1 MANRIP
7 LVFDTVANKIK
18 ELPTGDNLNMS
29 SSSIND
35 AININASGTVSAN
48 TVNTVNLN
56 IAGTPIGEVAKTN
69 SYTDLSNLPTLFDG
83 DYNSLTNK
91 PSSVVAAWEDITGKP
106 VIASSLSQLVNDTN
120 FVTNAQVTIQST
132 QVSGLAAVATGGS
145 YLDLTDAAQLISRA
159 EIAGGTL
166 TIDVNNTGDL
176 EGNVFSTDGG
186 TKLIDGVT
194 KSASLVN
201 LDASGTITG
210 NLTGNVTGD
219 HTGTH
224 IGDVYSQDGIKQVLY
239 SGNTFE
245 DDALFKGNVS
255 GQLFSSDLS
264 TLLVDQDG
272 NFYGDFKGSV
282 FGDDSSVIVDAVSNS
297 VNAGTITA
305 STKFVGNV
313 ESTTTLTL
321 TALNGITLSPSGPV
335 NVPNAST
342 ISLSAT
348 STIAIGA
355 TDNLTLTSASG
366 NVVVQDHISIT
377 NLKTLVAGAADYAAF
392 QAAIAAL

>member
-145 YLDLTDAAQLISRA
+145 YLDLTDSAQLISRA

-282 FGDDSSVIVDAVSNS
+282 FGDDSSVIVNAVSNS

-392 QAAIAAL
+392 QAEIAAL

>member
-35 AININASGTVSAN
+35 AININASGIVSAN

-91 PSSVVAAWEDITGKP
+91 PSAIVAAWADITGKP

-132 QVSGLAAVATGGS
+132 QVAGLAAVATGGS

-176 EGNVFSTDGG
+176 EGSVFSTDGG

-201 LDASGTITG
+201 LDATGTITG
-210 NLTGNVTGD
+210 NLTGD

-224 IGDVYSQDGIKQVLY
+224 IGDVYSQDGIKQVLF

-255 GQLFSSDLS
+255 GQLFSPDLS
-264 TLLVDQDG
+264 TMLVDQDG
-272 NFYGDFKGSV
+272 NFFGDFKGSL
-282 FGDDSSVIVDAVSNS
+282 FGDDSSVIVDAITNS
-297 VNAGTITA
+297 VYAGTITA

-313 ESTTTLTL
+313 ESTATLTL
-321 TALNGITLSPSGPV
+321 TALNGITLSPAGPV

>member
-18 ELPTGDNLNMS
+18 ELPSGDNLNMS

-35 AININASGTVSAN
+35 AININASGIVSAN

-91 PSSVVAAWEDITGKP
+91 PSSQVTAWADITGKP

-120 FVTNAQVTIQST
+120 FVTNAQVTINTS
-132 QVSGLAAVATGGS
+132 QVAGLAAVGSSGS
-145 YLDLTDAAQLISRA
+145 YLDLVDSAQLISRA

-176 EGNVFSTDGG
+176 EGSVFSTDGG

-194 KSASLVN
+194 KSATLVN
-201 LDASGTITG
+201 LNATGTITG
-210 NLTGNVTGD
+210 DLTGNVTGD

-224 IGDVYSQDGIKQVLY
+224 IGDVYSSDGIKQVLF

-245 DDALFKGNVS
+245 EDALFRGNVS
-255 GQLFSSDLS
+255 GQLFAPDNSS
-264 TLLVDQDG
+264 LLVSNDG
-272 NFYGDFKGSV
+272 IHYGDFRGNV
-282 FGDDSSVIVDAVSNS
+282 VGDDSSIMVDAVTNS
-297 VNAGTITA
+297 VYAGTITA
-305 STKFVGNV
+305 TTKFIGDVS
-313 ESTTTLTL
+313 STTTLSL
-321 TALNGITLSPSGPV
+321 TALNGITLSPAGPI
-335 NVPNAST
+335 NIPNAST

-355 TDNLTLTSASG
+355 TDNLTLTSSSG

-377 NLKTLVAGAADYAAF
+377 DLKTLVAGAADYAAF